1 MFHDRGANNNINK
14 IHERALRIAFVDT
27 SLNFEELLKRP
38 DSVTIHQR
46 NLQLLAAEIYKTKI
60 DLNPKFMNEIF
71 VEKNNFYTLRG
82 NDKLSIPNSTHK
94 CIWHRNNK
102 VHTGFKLW
110 NSLPLE
116 TKESNTL
123 TEF

>member
-1 MFHDRGANNNINK
+1 MLHDRGANNNINK

-27 SLNFEELLKRP
+27 SLNFNELLKRP

-71 VEKNNFYTLRG
+71 VEKNNFYTLRQSLRRDQKSG
-82 NDKLSIPNSTHK
+82 GGPNFDE
-94 CIWHRNNK
+94 ILAR
-102 VHTGFKLW
+102 L
-110 NSLPLE
+110 
-116 TKESNTL
+116 
-123 TEF
+123 